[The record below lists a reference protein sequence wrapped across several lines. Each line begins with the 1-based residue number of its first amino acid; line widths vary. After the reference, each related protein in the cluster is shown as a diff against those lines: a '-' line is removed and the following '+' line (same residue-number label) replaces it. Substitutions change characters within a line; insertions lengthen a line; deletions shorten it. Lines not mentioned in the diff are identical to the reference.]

1 METQFINYDA
11 FDDIMPKLRGL
22 LSAAQ
27 HSDTEILFKK
37 GTRRQT
43 LMDRLSS
50 YPNLPADERAD
61 IQRVID
67 LLHMSA
73 KDRKN
78 IVIIGTLPF
87 CKTSRSR
94 VEGRISC
101 RTHCKTLSF
110 LKEKSFKYWKVCGS
124 CQFEGLLKVFFLQMC
139 VGTATQT
146 ALKGKKRLSI

>member
-124 CQFEGLLKVFFLQMC
+124 CQFEGLLKVLFPSNARCNGDTDCFQR
-139 VGTATQT
+139 
-146 ALKGKKRLSI
+146 KEKLSI